1 MTSGNMKISAVN
13 LQKSVLKG
21 RVWSCS
27 GKLSSVT
34 REALISNVHRASA
47 KCTCSARTN
56 YARVGMIPSASFA
69 PAQIQALQPL
79 WPPRASSTHQTPLPV
94 PARGLVAAA
103 AVSASQLLLP
113 AATLPVPT
121 ATLARALWREGGS
134 NGQDAPGMF
143 QVLPAV
149 ASQGQGHPQA
159 APCCISLPVLHP
171 RIIFFPI
178 SRIKFFHLQI
188 HLQDLQDKN
197 LQLLNA

>member
-34 REALISNVHRASA
+34 REALISNIHRASA
-47 KCTCSARTN
+47 KCTCSAWTN
-56 YARVGMIPSASFA
+56 YARVGTIPSASFA
-69 PAQIQALQPL
+69 PAQMQALQPL
-79 WPPRASSTHQTPLPV
+79 WPPRASSTHQTPLSV

-121 ATLARALWREGGS
+121 ATLARALWREGDPMARMLLECS
-134 NGQDAPGMF
+134 RSCQLWHLKDRDTPK
-143 QVLPAV
+143 LPLV
-149 ASQGQGHPQA
+149 AFHCQSYIPESFSSQYPE
-159 APCCISLPVLHP
+159 
-171 RIIFFPI
+171 
-178 SRIKFFHLQI
+178 
-188 HLQDLQDKN
+188 
-197 LQLLNA
+197 